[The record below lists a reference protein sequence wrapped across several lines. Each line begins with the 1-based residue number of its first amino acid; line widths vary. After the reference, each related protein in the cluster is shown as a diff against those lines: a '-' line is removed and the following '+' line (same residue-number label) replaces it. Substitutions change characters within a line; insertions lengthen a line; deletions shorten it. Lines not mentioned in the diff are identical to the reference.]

1 MEWVCCVPAPVTPER
16 AGEQNVISIDG
27 NVCFSPLDRVISS
40 GRMGNRDVG
49 TLSSS
54 SKPKQIFYMP
64 VRPGLTC
71 GESRRLRV
79 LTPSVLD
86 FQEIRH
92 TLFPYTQ
99 EILPKNAEEKKH
111 QKHE

>member
-71 GESRRLRV
+71 GESRRLGV
-79 LTPSVLD
+79 LTSSVLD
-86 FQEIRH
+86 FQEIHH

-99 EILPKNAEEKKH
+99 EILPKNAEEKKTP
-111 QKHE
+111 KT